1 MAKAAAPKGRTGK
14 SPRGNSWSQVE
25 AAAKKLAGRSGDWEQ
40 SDNLLS
46 ADVYVQRA
54 KRAGKTD
61 AEIAKMT
68 AKQLA
73 SLSGSKK

>member
-1 MAKAAAPKGRTGK
+1 MAKAAPKGRTGK

-40 SDNLLS
+40 TDNLLS
-46 ADVYVQRA
+46 ADVYIQRA

-73 SLSGSKK
+73 NLPSGSRK